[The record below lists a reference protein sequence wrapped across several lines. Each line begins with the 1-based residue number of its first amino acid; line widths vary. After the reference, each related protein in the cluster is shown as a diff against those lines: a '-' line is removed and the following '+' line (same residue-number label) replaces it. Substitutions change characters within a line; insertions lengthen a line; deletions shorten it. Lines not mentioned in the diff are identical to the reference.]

1 LLAALKKLRGT
12 AFDIFGYAKV
22 RRVERELIGE
32 YRTLIKG
39 ILAGLSQDTVA
50 QAVQLAE
57 LPDMIRGYEDVKL
70 ANVAR
75 FRQKVQE
82 IQDVTLLRR

>member
-1 LLAALKKLRGT
+1 LKGVRGT
-12 AFDIFGYAKV
+12 VWDPFGYAKV
-22 RRVERELIGE
+22 RQVERELIGE
-32 YRTLIKG
+32 YRALIEG
-39 ILAGLSQDTVA
+39 VLAGLSCDTVE

-82 IQDVTLLRR
+82 TQAEKEGIG